1 MNSEVRHTT
10 RPARRRRMRV
20 AAALTGA
27 ACLAGGTGVLAAA
40 PAYAGTNG
48 QEVRVGG
55 ARVSYKVS
63 VKGTNQ
69 NGNYAEWGFHHVT
82 STHGFIVTT
91 GWWWKGVVNIHAIT
105 NNGLMEVS
113 TYCDVPTTSPA
124 NITNCPL

>member
-10 RPARRRRMRV
+10 RPTRRRRMRV

-27 ACLAGGTGVLAAA
+27 ACLAGGTGVLTAT

-48 QEVRVGG
+48 QQVRVGG
-55 ARVSYKVS
+55 ARVSYRVS
-63 VKGTNQ
+63 VKGDNQ
-69 NGNYAEWGFHHVT
+69 NGRYVQWGFHHVT
-82 STHGFIVTT
+82 SQHGFIVTT

-113 TYCDVPTTSPA
+113 TYCSVPTDYPS
-124 NITNCPL
+124 NVYDCPL